1 MGVGKVVFPP
11 LVQQSGLPAIS
22 VQKSVVDV
30 PSVICSIDK
39 PQEFVR
45 KL

>member
-1 MGVGKVVFPP
+1 MGVGKVVFPA

-39 PQEFVR
+39 PQKFVR
-45 KL
+45 

>member
-1 MGVGKVVFPP
+1 MGVGNVCFPP

-22 VQKSVVDV
+22 VQNSVVDV
-30 PSVICSIDK
+30 PSVIWSIDK